1 MFKKFFAFTIL
12 ALFSSFSIVHA
23 DGMVLPREG
32 NYYTHEADQKAA
44 IFFRNNREDMYL
56 SIGTKGSANEFAW
69 IVPTPSKPDVNEAPS
84 DLFND
89 LDQKTQKKDKLY
101 EQIFKWLGL
110 DSGGSGYNDEVTSGN
125 VDISVGTKSQ
135 SSTVRVVE
143 QKYNLG
149 MYDTATLKSEKA
161 DDLYEWLKDNNYNV
175 PENGTS
181 VLEEYISKGWYF
193 VAMKIS
199 DDYKTD
205 KVRSEILSSN
215 VRPIKLSF
223 DSSKMIF
230 PLKISSIEASIGNS
244 TLTGIENKIFTEMSI
259 APETNV
265 ASNRL
270 ISAGI
275 EQIKITEWKS
285 MYQAYLQTK
294 DPKILKDDIHKT
306 VSGLSVHGVENLQ
319 IAYGTS
325 YQSNYDQVSI
335 LLYMFTDNRVD
346 ADNYSAT
353 TQYASKMSEGAIKK
367 VSVDQNWTT
376 PAAGFYLTKLR
387 LSLAKQS
394 MTKDLLFKAAI
405 DQKSVNTG
413 SMTFF
418 EWILTLLL
426 ILSLLLYAPFV
437 LFIKIAP
444 WFLAVFY
451 VIYLVVFITLLVRQF
466 MATKRIGLKMFIVES
481 HLLSVVYFP
490 VVTII
495 GLSVYSQFGFYS
507 DIDQP
512 FVIII
517 LALGS
522 LVSGLITVFL
532 LRKLQLRVL
541 RKREEGSQNLLRQG
555 ELEEKIKKLEEE
567 TEVLRSKL
575 DKKN

>member
-1 MFKKFFAFTIL
+1 MFKKFLAFTIL
-12 ALFSSFSIVHA
+12 SLFSSVSIVHA

-44 IFFRNNREDMYL
+44 IFFKNNREDMYL

-89 LDQKTQKKDKLY
+89 LDKKTQKKDKLY
-101 EQIFKWLGL
+101 EKIFKWLGI
-110 DSGGSGYNDEVTSGN
+110 DSGGSGYSDEIPSGN

-181 VLEEYISKGWYF
+181 ILEEYISKGWYF

-223 DSSKMIF
+223 DSSKMTF
-230 PLKISSIEASIGNS
+230 PLKISSIEASTGNN
-244 TLTGIENKIFTEMSI
+244 TLTEIENKIFSEMSLP
-259 APETNV
+259 PETTV

-275 EQIKITEWKS
+275 EQSKITEWKS
-285 MYQAYLQTK
+285 MYQEYLQTK
-294 DPKILKDDIHKT
+294 DPKIIKDDIHKT
-306 VSGLSVHGVENLQ
+306 VSGLAAYGIERLK

-335 LLYMFTDNRVD
+335 LLYVFTNNRVD
-346 ADNYSAT
+346 ADNYNAT
-353 TQYASKMSEGAIKK
+353 TQYASKMSERAIKK
-367 VSVDQNWTT
+367 ISVDQNWTT
-376 PAAGFYLTKLR
+376 PAGGFYLTKLR
-387 LSLAKQS
+387 ISLAKQG
-394 MTKDLLFKAAI
+394 MTKDLLFKTAM

-413 SMTFF
+413 SMTIF

-426 ILSLLLYAPFV
+426 ILSLLLYAPFI
-437 LFIKIAP
+437 LFVKIAP
-444 WFLAVFY
+444 WFLILLY
-451 VIYLVVFITLLVRQF
+451 VAYLVTFISLLVRQF
-466 MATKRIGLKMFIVES
+466 MSAKSISRKMLIVES
-481 HLLSVVYFP
+481 HLLSIIYFP
-490 VVTII
+490 IVAIV
-495 GLSVYSQFGFYS
+495 GLSIYAQFDSYADTS
-507 DIDQP
+507 QP
-512 FVIII
+512 FIFIIPA
-517 LALGS
+517 LAS
-522 LVSGLITVFL
+522 LVFSLITVFL
-532 LRKLQLRVL
+532 LRTLQLRVL
-541 RKREEGSQNLLRQG
+541 RKREEGSQNLLKQG
-555 ELEEKIKKLEEE
+555 ELEAKIKKLEEE